1 MTGVATSGRSRGS
14 SEPSQSMK
22 HTTSLVAAR
31 KPVKHAAPN
40 PGTGSITTLAPRFEA
55 IVAEPSVEPLSTT
68 IGS

>member
-1 MTGVATSGRSRGS
+1 
-14 SEPSQSMK
+14 MK

-40 PGTGSITTLAPRFEA
+40 PRDGSITTRAPRRNA
-55 IVAEPSVEPLSTT
+55 TLAEPSVDPLSTT